1 MLSQLK
7 STPMFKQ
14 KLSSELEQIIS
25 TSNLPISP
33 LIMELITFTWVLG
46 SSKVE
51 WLSQALSL

>member
-14 KLSSELEQIIS
+14 KLSSELEQIIW
-25 TSNLPISP
+25 TSNLPILP

-46 SSKVE
+46 SSEVE